1 MAAPESVESGA
12 STGLFSSL
20 RSFWGVLLTILYTRI
35 DLATIELEEE
45 VTRAVQLVIVT
56 LAGVLCLSMAIFFLS
71 LFVIAYYWYTHRF
84 LVLGIVFGVYLLASV
99 ILLLV
104 ARYMLLNRPKFLS
117 QTLTELRR
125 DVEGLRT
132 AAKTGEAKS

>member
-71 LFVIAYYWYTHRF
+71 LFVIAYYWYTHRL